1 MKTRGEI
8 IREARDRLGFS
19 QEQVAAAA
27 KLTQQ
32 AYSNIENDRTDQPRR
47 SSLKAIAK
55 KLEIAEDQLF
65 TLHPAPSRQA
75 QDVAMAY
82 DYLPPIYQA
91 RILHTIVEAQS
102 AQRVS

>member
-55 KLEIAEDQLF
+55 KLELAEDQLF

-75 QDVAMAY
+75 QDIALAY
-82 DYLPPIYQA
+82 DTLPPAYQI
-91 RILHTIVEAQS
+91 RMMHIVVEAQ
-102 AQRVS
+102 ANRHP

>member
-1 MKTRGEI
+1 MKTRGEM

-19 QEQVAAAA
+19 QEQVAASA

-55 KLEIAEDQLF
+55 KLELAEDQLF

-75 QDVAMAY
+75 QDVAMVF
-82 DYLPPIYQA
+82 DILPPAYQI
-91 RILHTIVEAQS
+91 RILHTIIEAQ
-102 AQRVS
+102 AHHRV